1 MTTETT
7 ATTDEVDTTSET
19 MLRVEG
25 MRIATRRR
33 SIGPFDLRV
42 SAGELVGL
50 VGPNGSGK
58 TTLLRLALG
67 LDPATTGSSRGHGRP
82 VDPWHPPHRLGA
94 VFEADGWLPW
104 LSGRDNLTI
113 FAEVH
118 GVDGVTV
125 DAQLD
130 DVGLTPAADQAVRQ
144 YSRGMRQRLAIA
156 RAQLHSPPLL
166 ILDEPTVALDP
177 AATGWLVEVLADHVE
192 SGGAAVIASHDD
204 AFLGALDARRVA
216 VEHGRC
222 G

>member
-1 MTTETT
+1 
-7 ATTDEVDTTSET
+7 
-19 MLRVEG
+19 
-25 MRIATRRR
+25 
-33 SIGPFDLRV
+33 
-42 SAGELVGL
+42 
-50 VGPNGSGK
+50 
-58 TTLLRLALG
+58 
-67 LDPATTGSSRGHGRP
+67 
-82 VDPWHPPHRLGA
+82 
-94 VFEADGWLPW
+94 
-104 LSGRDNLTI
+104 
-113 FAEVH
+113 
-118 GVDGVTV
+118 VDGVTV